1 MNVPSSEIHYYV
13 NQSPE
18 NGYIT
23 VLTDSKHS
31 EYQPINAYYFTQDM
45 INDNRILYIQSAAN
59 QTRDRLV
66 FNVTNGMIWH
76 NDIILKIDII
86 PEQIYLG
93 SNNLTVTEGG
103 VATLT
108 TSHIF
113 VLTDYYKSRVK
124 DYMILQ
130 DAKHGCVQIHKR
142 CNKFNGFS
150 HKELLAGIVNYAH
163 DNSENLSDEIKITA
177 VSNQKR
183 SNAIT
188 LTINVVAINDEKPK
202 LINNTGLVMWEGGKK
217 TITNV
222 MLGKIILYR

>member
-1 MNVPSSEIHYYV
+1 
-13 NQSPE
+13 
-18 NGYIT
+18 
-23 VLTDSKHS
+23 
-31 EYQPINAYYFTQDM
+31 M

-59 QTRDRLV
+59 QTKDRVV

-76 NDIILKIDII
+76 NNIVLKIEII

-103 VATLT
+103 VATLS

-113 VLTDYYKSRVK
+113 VLTDYYKNRIK
-124 DYMILQ
+124 EYIILQ
-130 DAKHGCVQIHKR
+130 DAKHGCIQIHKR
-142 CNKFNGFS
+142 CNKHNGFS

-163 DNSENLSDEIKITA
+163 DNSEHLNDEIKITA

-188 LTINVVAINDEKPK
+188 LMINVIGTNDQNPK
-202 LINNTGLVMWEGGKK
+202 LVNNTGLVMWEGSRE

-222 MLGKIILYR
+222 MLGNINHFLYINTILNLVYYSC